1 MVKIVYILQYKKNI
15 NFSMDPVTTML
26 LITNTINLMNYVM
39 INNRP
44 IMPPPQCDCHLYRS
58 TYEDE
63 KPKQVE
69 NKQEEKAAE
78 EGNTKRC

>member
-1 MVKIVYILQYKKNI
+1 
-15 NFSMDPVTTML
+15 MDPITTML
-26 LITNTINLMNYVM
+26 LITNTINLMNCAM
-39 INNRP
+39 INRP
-44 IMPPPQCDCHLYRS
+44 IMPPPQCDCHHYRS

-69 NKQEEKAAE
+69 NKLEEKAAE

>member
-1 MVKIVYILQYKKNI
+1 
-15 NFSMDPVTTML
+15 MDPVTTML

-44 IMPPPQCDCHLYRS
+44 IMPPPQCDCHF
-58 TYEDE
+58 YEDE

-69 NKQEEKAAE
+69 NKQDEKAVE